1 MIFGIG
7 TDIVSVARI
16 REGLARHGER
26 YAETMLAEPEHAD
39 LARAADPARFLA
51 KRFAA
56 KEAFSKAFGTGLRAP
71 VTLHAIAVTHNE
83 LGKPAFSF
91 NEALGALMRERSL
104 VAQLSIS
111 DEKEYVVAFAII
123 EQLDRT

>member
-16 REGLARHGER
+16 RDGLERYGER
-26 YAETMLAEPEHAD
+26 YAEHILMPAEHED
-39 LARAADPARFLA
+39 FSQARDPARFLA

-71 VTLHAIAVTHNE
+71 VTLHAVGVGHDE
-83 LGKPAFSF
+83 LGKPHFEFS
-91 NEALGALMRERSL
+91 EEVATLLRESKL
-104 VAQLSIS
+104 SAMLSIS
-111 DEKEYVVAFAII
+111 DEKDYVVAFALI
-123 EQLDRT
+123 EQNTR

>member
-16 REGLARHGER
+16 RVGLEKYGDR
-26 YAETMLAEPEHAD
+26 YSEHILMPAELDELT
-39 LARAADPARFLA
+39 RAHDPARLLA

-71 VTLHAIAVTHNE
+71 VTLRTVGVGHDG
-83 LGKPAFSF
+83 LGKPHFVFGEEVA
-91 NEALGALMRERSL
+91 ALMRASRLS
-104 VAQLSIS
+104 AMLSIS
-111 DEKEYVVAFAII
+111 DEKDYVVAFALI
-123 EQLDRT
+123 EQATG

>member
-1 MIFGIG
+1 VIFGIG

-16 REGLARHGER
+16 REGLERHGER
-26 YAETMLAEPEHAD
+26 YAEHILMPAELAE
-39 LARAADPARFLA
+39 LASAHDPARFLA

-71 VTLHAIAVTHNE
+71 VTLHAIGVGHDE
-83 LGKPAFSF
+83 LGKPHFEF
-91 NEALGALMRERSL
+91 DEAVAVLLRESKL
-104 VAQLSIS
+104 NTFLSIS

-123 EQLDRT
+123 EQHSRP